1 MISDRI
7 QGPRG
12 PSKPRRRRLAACS
25 VALMLAGALT
35 AWGADAPA
43 KAQADAQQNVQF
55 TVTDIQLQGLQ
66 RVSAGTVFNILPI
79 NVGDVADPA
88 VIRDVIRAMFKSGYF
103 DDVAVLHE
111 GGVLIVRVIERPAIE
126 GIEIDGNKAIKTENL
141 LESLAESGLR
151 EGEIFKQAT
160 LERIG
165 IELERTYFAQG
176 RYDAMID
183 ARVATLPRNRVQIRI
198 DIEEGDSSGVRQ
210 INIVGNKIFTQE
222 ELLAPFQLSHPTL
235 FSFFQG
241 NDKYSKEKMQGDL
254 ETLESY
260 YQDRGYVEFAARSV
274 QVSVT
279 PDKKS
284 VYITV
289 NVHEGDRYTVDDVQ
303 LVGELSDVDPDLVER
318 LFLVKQGDVFNRAL
332 VTATEER
339 IANAFGNA
347 GYKFAN
353 ATGVPEVKENGRVDV
368 RFMVDAGKRTY
379 VRRINF
385 AGNSVTRDDVM
396 RREMRQIEGG
406 WASTQAIDRSKVRL
420 DQLGYFEPESVN
432 VETPPV
438 PGTDDQIDVDFT
450 VEEVPTG
457 NISAQLAYADGP
469 GLMLS
474 LGFRQENVAG
484 TGNRLGASISWS
496 NYQKAASFD
505 FQDPYYTEDGI
516 SRGYNIY
523 ARETNY
529 HAINVARFS
538 TDAYGGG
545 INFDFPVG
553 EEQRLQFGVLVE
565 DTSLNTGLYSSP
577 EITDFVASSGSSFL
591 NVKALGMWS
600 KATLNHGLF
609 PTAGVRHRIGG
620 QVAIPGSDLE
630 FYRLTMSSERY
641 FPFGRR
647 FALGMRA
654 EIGYGGV
661 YGSTQTYPFY
671 EHFYAGGFGSVRGYE
686 KSSLGPRI
694 QESGFYADTRGRPFG
709 GNLLFEASAE
719 FIFPLP
725 FAERLRGVRSA
736 YFVDA
741 GNVFN
746 TECPETSPYCLGF
759 DVKEVRV
766 TTGISLTW
774 LSAMGPMNFA
784 LALPLN
790 EKPGDEVERFA
801 FELGYSF

>member
-1 MISDRI
+1 MSRF
-7 QGPRG
+7 
-12 PSKPRRRRLAACS
+12 LAAI
-25 VALMLAGALT
+25 LAGVLT
-35 AWGADAPA
+35 VSVSQ
-43 KAQADAQQNVQF
+43 AQDSSVGERFVVA
-55 TVTDIQLQGLQ
+55 DIQLQGLQ
-66 RVSAGTVFNILPI
+66 RVSAGTVFNILPV
-79 NVGDVADPA
+79 NVGDTMDPVMVRE
-88 VIRDVIRAMFKSGYF
+88 VIRGLFKSGYF
-103 DDVAVLHE
+103 DDVTLSRD
-111 GGVLIVRVIERPAIE
+111 GGVLIVRVVERPAIE
-126 GIEIDGNKAIKTENL
+126 SIELDGNKAIKTENL
-141 LESLAESGLR
+141 LESLAEAGLR

-160 LERIG
+160 LERIS

-176 RYDAMID
+176 RYDATID
-183 ARVATLPRNRVQIRI
+183 ARVANLARNRVQIRI
-198 DIEEGDSSGVRQ
+198 DIEEGQSSGVRH
-210 INIVGNKIFTQE
+210 INIVGNTVFSQQ
-222 ELLAPFQLSHPTL
+222 ELLAQLELSHPTL
-235 FSFFQG
+235 FSFIQG

-254 ETLESY
+254 ETLESH
-260 YQDRGYVEFAARSV
+260 YQDRGYVEFSARSV

-279 PDKKS
+279 PDKSS

-289 NVHEGDRYTVDDVQ
+289 NVQEGDRYVVDDVQ
-303 LVGELSDVDPDLVER
+303 LVGELSDVDPDLVNR
-318 LFLVKQGDVFNRAL
+318 LFLVREGDVFNRAL

-339 IANAFGNA
+339 IVNAFGNA
-347 GYKFAN
+347 GYTFAN
-353 ATGVPEVKENGRVDV
+353 ATGVPEVKENGVVDV
-368 RFMVDAGKRTY
+368 RFVVDAGKRAY
-379 VRRINF
+379 VRRIGF

-432 VETPPV
+432 VETTPV
-438 PGTDDQIDVDFT
+438 PGTDDQVDVDFS

-457 NISAQLAYADGP
+457 NINAQLAYAEGP

-496 NYQKAASFD
+496 DYQKAASFD
-505 FQDPYYTEDGI
+505 FHDPYYTVDGI

-523 ARETNY
+523 VRETNF

-538 TDAYGGG
+538 TDSYGAG

-553 EEQRLQFGVLVE
+553 EEQRLQFGALVE
-565 DTSLNTGLYSSP
+565 QTSLGTGLFTSQ
-577 EITDFVASSGSSFL
+577 EISDFIAASGDRFL
-591 NVKALGMWS
+591 NVKALGHWS
-600 KATLNHGLF
+600 KTTLNHGLF
-609 PTAGVRHRIGG
+609 PTAGGRYRLGG
-620 QVAIPGSDLE
+620 LIAVPGSDLE
-630 FYRLTMSSERY
+630 FYRLTLSGERY
-641 FPFGRR
+641 FPIGRR
-647 FALGMRA
+647 FALGLRS

-661 YGSTQTYPFY
+661 YGSTDTYPFY

-694 QESGFYADTRGRPFG
+694 DDPGYFSDRGRPFG

-725 FAERLRGVRSA
+725 FADRLRGVRST

-746 TECPETSPYCLGF
+746 TECPETGAQCLGF
-759 DVKEVRV
+759 DAGEIRAS
-766 TTGISLTW
+766 TGLGVTW
-774 LSAMGPMNFA
+774 LSAMGPMSFA
-784 LALPLN
+784 LSLPIN
-790 EKPGDEVERFA
+790 DKPGDEVERFA

>member
-1 MISDRI
+1 MSRF
-7 QGPRG
+7 
-12 PSKPRRRRLAACS
+12 LAAILAA
-25 VALMLAGALT
+25 ALGVST
-35 AWGADAPA
+35 VE
-43 KAQADAQQNVQF
+43 AQEAVEEPI

-66 RVSAGTVFNILPI
+66 RVSAGTVFNILPV
-79 NVGDVADPA
+79 NVGDVLDAVMVRE
-88 VIRDVIRAMFKSGYF
+88 VIRGLFKSGYF
-103 DDVAVLHE
+103 DDVTVSRD
-111 GGVLIVRVIERPAIE
+111 GGVLIVRVVERPAIE
-126 GIEIDGNKAIKTENL
+126 RIAIDGNKAIKTENL
-141 LESLAESGLR
+141 LESLAEAGLR

-160 LERIG
+160 LERIST
-165 IELERTYFAQG
+165 ELERTYFAQG
-176 RYDAMID
+176 RYDAVID
-183 ARVATLPRNRVQIRI
+183 ARVTGLPRNRVRIGI
-198 DIEEGDSSGVRQ
+198 DIEEGQSSGVRH
-210 INIVGNKIFTQE
+210 INIVGNTVFSQQ
-222 ELLAPFQLSHPTL
+222 ELLAQLELSHPTL
-235 FSFFQG
+235 FSFIRG
-241 NDKYSKEKMQGDL
+241 DDKYSKEKVQGDL

-260 YQDRGYVEFAARSV
+260 YQDRGYVEFNARSV

-279 PDKKS
+279 PDKSS

-289 NVHEGDRYTVDDVQ
+289 NVTEGDRYVVDDVQ
-303 LVGELSDVDPDLVER
+303 LVGELSDVDPDLVTR
-318 LFLVKQGDVFNRAL
+318 LFLVREGQVFNRAL

-339 IANAFGNA
+339 IVNAFGNA
-347 GYKFAN
+347 GYTFAN
-353 ATGVPEVKENGRVDV
+353 ATGVPEVREDGRVDV
-368 RFMVDAGKRTY
+368 RFVVDAGKRAY

-432 VETPPV
+432 VETTPV
-438 PGTDDQIDVDFT
+438 AGTDDQIDVDFT

-457 NISAQLAYADGP
+457 NINAQLAYAEGP

-484 TGNRLGASISWS
+484 TGNRLGASVSWS
-496 NYQKAASFD
+496 DYQKAASFD
-505 FQDPYYTEDGI
+505 FHDPYYTVDGI
-516 SRGYNIY
+516 SRGYNVY
-523 ARETNY
+523 ARETNF

-553 EEQRLQFGVLVE
+553 EEQRLQFGALVE
-565 DTSLNTGLYSSP
+565 QTSLGTGLFTSQ
-577 EITDFVASSGSSFL
+577 EIADFIDAAGDKFL
-591 NVKALGMWS
+591 NVKGLGHWS
-600 KATLNHGLF
+600 RTTLNHGLF
-609 PTAGVRHRIGG
+609 PTAGGRYRLGG
-620 QVAIPGSDLE
+620 LVAVPGSDLE
-630 FYRLTMSSERY
+630 FYRLTLSGEHY
-641 FPFGRR
+641 FPIGRR
-647 FALGMRA
+647 FALGLRS

-661 YGSTQTYPFY
+661 YGSTETYPFY

-694 QESGFYADTRGRPFG
+694 EDVGYYSDRGRPFG

-725 FAERLRGVRSA
+725 FADRLRGVRST
-736 YFVDA
+736 YFIDA

-746 TECPETSPYCLGF
+746 TECPETSPECLGF
-759 DVKEVRV
+759 DAKEIRI
-766 TTGISLTW
+766 TTGVGVTW

-790 EKPGDEVERFA
+790 DKPGDEVERFG

>member
-1 MISDRI
+1 MSRF
-7 QGPRG
+7 
-12 PSKPRRRRLAACS
+12 LAAI
-25 VALMLAGALT
+25 LAGVLT
-35 AWGADAPA
+35 VSVSQ
-43 KAQADAQQNVQF
+43 AQDSSVGERFVVA
-55 TVTDIQLQGLQ
+55 DIQLQGLQ
-66 RVSAGTVFNILPI
+66 RVSAGTVFNILPV
-79 NVGDVADPA
+79 NVGDTMDPVMVRE
-88 VIRDVIRAMFKSGYF
+88 VIRGLFKSGYF
-103 DDVAVLHE
+103 DDVTLSRD
-111 GGVLIVRVIERPAIE
+111 GGVLIVRVVERPAIE
-126 GIEIDGNKAIKTENL
+126 SIELDGNKAIKTENL
-141 LESLAESGLR
+141 LESLAEAGLR

-160 LERIG
+160 LERIS

-176 RYDAMID
+176 RYDATID
-183 ARVATLPRNRVQIRI
+183 ARAANLARNRVQIRI
-198 DIEEGDSSGVRQ
+198 DIEEGQSSGVRH
-210 INIVGNKIFTQE
+210 INIVGNTVFSQQ
-222 ELLAPFQLSHPTL
+222 ELLAQLELSHPTL
-235 FSFFQG
+235 FSFIQG

-254 ETLESY
+254 ETLESH
-260 YQDRGYVEFAARSV
+260 YQDRGYVEFSARSV

-279 PDKKS
+279 PDKSS

-289 NVHEGDRYTVDDVQ
+289 NVQEGDRYVVDDVQ
-303 LVGELSDVDPDLVER
+303 LVGVLSDVDPDLVNR
-318 LFLVKQGDVFNRAL
+318 LFLVREGDVFNRAL

-339 IANAFGNA
+339 IVNAFGNA
-347 GYKFAN
+347 GYTFAN
-353 ATGVPEVKENGRVDV
+353 ATGVPEVKENGVVDV
-368 RFMVDAGKRTY
+368 RFVVDAGKRAY
-379 VRRINF
+379 VRRIGF

-432 VETPPV
+432 VETTPV
-438 PGTDDQIDVDFT
+438 PGTDDQVDVDFS

-457 NISAQLAYADGP
+457 NINAQLAYAEGP

-496 NYQKAASFD
+496 DYQKAASFD
-505 FQDPYYTEDGI
+505 FHDPYYTVDGI

-523 ARETNY
+523 VRETNF

-538 TDAYGGG
+538 TDSYGAG

-553 EEQRLQFGVLVE
+553 EEQRLQFGALVE
-565 DTSLNTGLYSSP
+565 QTSLGTGLFTSQ
-577 EITDFVASSGSSFL
+577 EISDFIAASGDRFL
-591 NVKALGMWS
+591 NVKALGHWS
-600 KATLNHGLF
+600 KTTLNHGLF
-609 PTAGVRHRIGG
+609 PTAGGRYRLGG
-620 QVAIPGSDLE
+620 LIAVPGSDLE
-630 FYRLTMSSERY
+630 FYRLTLSGERY
-641 FPFGRR
+641 FPIGRR
-647 FALGMRA
+647 FALGLRS

-661 YGSTQTYPFY
+661 YGSTDTYPFY

-694 QESGFYADTRGRPFG
+694 DDPGYFSDRGRPFG

-725 FAERLRGVRSA
+725 FADRLRGVRST

-746 TECPETSPYCLGF
+746 TECPETGAQCLGF
-759 DVKEVRV
+759 DAGEIRAS
-766 TTGISLTW
+766 TGLGVTW
-774 LSAMGPMNFA
+774 LSAMGPMSFA
-784 LALPLN
+784 LSLPIN
-790 EKPGDEVERFA
+790 DKPGDEVERFA